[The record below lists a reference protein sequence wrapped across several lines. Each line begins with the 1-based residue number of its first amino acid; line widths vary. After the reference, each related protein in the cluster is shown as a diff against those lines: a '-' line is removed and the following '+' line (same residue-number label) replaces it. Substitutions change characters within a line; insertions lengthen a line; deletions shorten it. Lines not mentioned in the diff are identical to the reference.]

1 MAPLA
6 DLARTIHLENIGIL
20 VGALAG
26 LALLYVAW
34 QTFYNV
40 YLHPLSKFPGP
51 RLAGAGRLWYSY
63 YFLKGDMP
71 FVVHELHKQY
81 GDVVRV
87 APDELS
93 FVNADAWN
101 QIYGHRPGKP
111 ELQKDPGFYGAVS
124 SPADSILRV
133 SRDRHSYMRKQMS
146 HGFSERALRDQEGAI
161 RQYAN
166 LFVGRLK
173 ENCAQGKPIQNI
185 VKWFNFFTFD
195 VMGDLVFGE
204 SFDCLQES
212 GYHPWVQ
219 LLFDSVKVS
228 AWVRCASFWPVLTPF
243 LSFFIPKDIAN
254 RRKEHHSFSKIK
266 ALQRQDAKT
275 ERLDLISGLLKP
287 DTVISQAEY
296 EGTVQTMILAGSETT
311 ATLMS
316 GVTNLLLA
324 NPDKMKKVV
333 AEVRSSFETEE
344 EINFTSVNKLDYLL
358 ACLNEGLRMYPP
370 APDAF
375 PRRTGEQPETI
386 CGNTIPSNTTVKVTQ
401 WATFRSESN
410 FTKPNEFIP
419 ERWLENTDEKATF
432 QDDKKYALQ
441 PFSVGPRNCLGRNL
455 AYVEMRLLMAML
467 LWNFDLEVMEE
478 SKNWSDQK
486 VYVLWEKPS
495 LTVKLTPR
503 ALQDGNVAL

>member
-333 AEVRSSFETEE
+333 AE
-344 EINFTSVNKLDYLL
+344 
-358 ACLNEGLRMYPP
+358 
-370 APDAF
+370 
-375 PRRTGEQPETI
+375 
-386 CGNTIPSNTTVKVTQ
+386 TTVKVTQ